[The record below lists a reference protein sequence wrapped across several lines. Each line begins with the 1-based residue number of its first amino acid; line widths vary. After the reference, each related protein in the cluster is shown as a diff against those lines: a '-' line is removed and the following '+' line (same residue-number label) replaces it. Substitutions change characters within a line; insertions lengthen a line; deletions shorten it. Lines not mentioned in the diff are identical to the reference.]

1 MNTTLPTFFVIG
13 AAKAGTTTLH
23 DALARHPQ
31 VYVPY
36 KKEPTFFASDDYDK
50 GLAWYLHTY
59 FNGAEQ
65 YPARGEC
72 SVGYLFWH
80 EKTAGRIA
88 KVYEGQAYPNIVA
101 ILRDPV
107 ARAYSAYWHL
117 RHYGGE
123 TLSFEEAL
131 AAEDERFDR
140 QKERLSAEGILRF
153 AYFRG
158 GCYDQQLRS
167 FLDHFPPEQC
177 LFLLTEDLQQ
187 DYTGTMRTLFA
198 FLGVDTEVELAALA
212 SNAARQVRS
221 RSFYQAIRQSSALK
235 ELVKPLL
242 PQRLRYR
249 LKQGLLN
256 LNMKPAPYPPINPDT
271 ARELRARYLPH
282 IEALEAMIG
291 RDLSAWKSEPAAED
305 KEGVSDD

>member
-1 MNTTLPTFFVIG
+1 MKTALPTFFVIG
-13 AAKAGTTTLH
+13 AAKSGTTTLH

-36 KKEPTFFASDDYDK
+36 KKEPTFFASDDYEK
-50 GLAWYLHTY
+50 GLPWYLNTY
-59 FNGAEQ
+59 FHGAEP

-80 EKTAGRIA
+80 EKTAARIA
-88 KVYEGQAYPNIVA
+88 KVYERQPSPRIIA

-131 AAEDERFDR
+131 AAEDERFN
-140 QKERLSAEGILRF
+140 QHKEQLNAKGVLRF

-167 FLDHFPPEQC
+167 FLDHFPREQC

-187 DYTGTMRTLFA
+187 DYAGTVKKLFS
-198 FLGVDTEVELAALA
+198 FLGVESDVETAARA

-221 RSFYQAIRQSSALK
+221 HSFYRAIRQPSVLK

-249 LKQGLLN
+249 LKQGLLT
-256 LNMKPAPYPPINPDT
+256 LNMKPAPYPSINPDT
-271 ARELRARYLPH
+271 ARRLRARYLPH
-282 IEALEAMIG
+282 LEALEGMIG
-291 RDLSAWKSEPAAED
+291 RDLRAWKTETAADE
-305 KEGVSDD
+305 KEGAFDD